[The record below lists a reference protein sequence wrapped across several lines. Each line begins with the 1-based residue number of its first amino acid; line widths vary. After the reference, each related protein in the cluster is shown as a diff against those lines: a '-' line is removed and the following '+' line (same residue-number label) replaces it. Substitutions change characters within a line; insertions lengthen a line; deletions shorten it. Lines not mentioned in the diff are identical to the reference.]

1 MNFGPLMVKKQ
12 TSLFDTDLSEDE
24 EETSS
29 GAIAPKS
36 GKSSHHEDQ
45 FAPLAHKI
53 RPEEFSEFI
62 GHSEIFQ
69 KYPYLREQN
78 FPSIILFGPSGTGKT
93 TLARLLAKRSKK
105 EFHTFN
111 AVLGGVADLKKIIAE
126 AEDYKTLTGKYSIIF
141 IDEIHRFNKAQ
152 QDALLPYIE
161 VGAFTL
167 IGATTE
173 NPRVSVNKALLS
185 RMHIIELKLLTTES
199 IEKILDNALTKTN
212 TTFDS
217 EFVHTIAS
225 YAGGDARVALN
236 SLEAALKLEEPTKES
251 VKELIIENA
260 RAFDKGGNRHYDVI
274 SAFIKSMRGSDPQAA
289 ILWLAVMIDGGEDP
303 VFIAR
308 RLVIFASED
317 VGNADPT
324 ALSLAMN
331 ALQAVSQIGMPEAR
345 IILAHATS
353 YLASTF
359 KSNAAYMAINEAL
372 EYVKSNSTIEV
383 PNHLRNFPPPNS
395 KPYLYPHSYE
405 NHWVKQQYAPEG
417 TPSFYHPTNI
427 GREEGIKKRLDS
439 LK

>member
-1 MNFGPLMVKKQ
+1 MKKPQ
-12 TSLFDTDLSEDE
+12 SSLFDTSLSDSEIDE
-24 EETSS
+24 KSAVPGKTVP
-29 GAIAPKS
+29 GAAALN
-36 GKSSHHEDQ
+36 
-45 FAPLAHKI
+45 APLAHRI

-62 GHSEIFQ
+62 GHSDIFQ
-69 KYPYLREQN
+69 KYPYLRQQN

-93 TLARLLAKRSKK
+93 TLARLLAKLSKK
-105 EFHTFN
+105 EFYTFN

-126 AEDYKTLTGKYSIIF
+126 AADMKELTGKYSIIF

-185 RMHIIELKLLTTES
+185 RMHIIELKILNSDS
-199 IEKILDNALTKTN
+199 IETILNNALKKTN
-212 TTFDS
+212 I
-217 EFVHTIAS
+217 EFNTELTKVIAS

-236 SLEAALKLEEPTKES
+236 SLEAALELENPTKES
-251 VKELIIENA
+251 IKELIIENA

-289 ILWLAVMIDGGEDP
+289 VLWLAVMIDGGEDP

-324 ALSLAMN
+324 ALGLAMN

-345 IILAHATS
+345 IILSQATT

-359 KSNAAYMAINEAL
+359 KSNASYMAINEAL
-372 EYVKSNSTIEV
+372 EYVKQAETIDT
-383 PNHLRNFPPPNS
+383 PDHLKNYPPPGS
-395 KPYLYPHSYE
+395 APYLYPHNYPH
-405 NHWVKQQYAPEG
+405 HWVKQDYTNEKIPE
-417 TPSFYHPTNI
+417 FYRPTVE
-427 GREEGIKKRLDS
+427 GREAGIKQRLDS
-439 LK
+439 LKKF

>member
-1 MNFGPLMVKKQ
+1 MTFRRTVVKKQ
-12 TSLFDTDLSEDE
+12 TSLFDTELTEDE
-24 EETSS
+24 ETTSS
-29 GAIAPKS
+29 GKS
-36 GKSSHHEDQ
+36 TSKAYEPDYNDGEN
-45 FAPLAHKI
+45 APLAHRI

-69 KYPYLREQN
+69 KYPYLRQKN
-78 FPSIILFGPSGTGKT
+78 FPSLILFGPSGTGKT
-93 TLARLLAKRSKK
+93 TLARLLAKLSGK
-105 EFHTFN
+105 EFYTFN

-126 AEDYKTLTGKYSIIF
+126 TQKIKESTGRYSIIF

-161 VGAFTL
+161 VGSFTL

-185 RMHIIELKLLTTES
+185 RMHIIELKILSAEA
-199 IEKILDNALTKTN
+199 IETILSNALKKSGLTL
-212 TTFDS
+212 S
-217 EFVHTIAS
+217 EELVKVLAS

-236 SLEAALKLEEPTKES
+236 SLEATLELENPTKET
-251 VKELIIENA
+251 VKQLIIDNA

-324 ALSLAMN
+324 ALTLATN
-331 ALQAVSQIGMPEAR
+331 ALHAVSQIGMPEAR
-345 IILAHATS
+345 IILAHATT

-359 KSNAAYMAINEAL
+359 KSNAAYLAIDQAL
-372 EYVKSNSTIEV
+372 EYVRSQGTIEV
-383 PNHLRNFPPPNS
+383 PNHLRNYPPPNT
-395 KPYLYPHSYE
+395 KPYLYPHSYPG
-405 NHWVKQQYAPEG
+405 HWVKQDYSPMG
-417 TPSFYHPTNI
+417 TPKFYEPTTE
-427 GREEGIKKRLDS
+427 GREDGIKKRLDS
-439 LK
+439 LN

>member
-1 MNFGPLMVKKQ
+1 MIIKQ
-12 TSLFDTDLSEDE
+12 TSLFDTNLSNDN
-24 EETSS
+24 
-29 GAIAPKS
+29 
-36 GKSSHHEDQ
+36 
-45 FAPLAHKI
+45 FAPLAHRI
-53 RPEEFSEFI
+53 RPEEFCEFI

-69 KYPYLREQN
+69 KYPYLNEQN
-78 FPSIILFGPSGTGKT
+78 FPSIILYGPSGTGKT
-93 TLARLLAKRSKK
+93 TLARLLAKLSKK

-111 AVLGGVADLKKIIAE
+111 AVLGGVADLKKIIAT
-126 AEDYKTLTGKYSIIF
+126 AEDYKALTGKYSIIF

-161 VGAFTL
+161 IGAFTL

-185 RMHIIELKLLTTES
+185 RMHIIELKILNTEAIVS
-199 IEKILDNALTKTN
+199 ILNNALKKTDQI
-212 TTFDS
+212 FDL
-217 EFVHTIAS
+217 EFVETIAS

-236 SLEAALKLEEPTKES
+236 SLEAALKLENPTKES

-317 VGNADPT
+317 IGNADPT
-324 ALSLAMN
+324 ALGLAMN
-331 ALQAVSQIGMPEAR
+331 ALSAVSQIGMPEAR
-345 IILAHATS
+345 IILAHATT

-359 KSNAAYMAINEAL
+359 KSNAAYMAINLAL

-383 PNHLRNFPPPNS
+383 PNHLKNHPPPNT
-395 KPYLYPHSYE
+395 KAYLYPHSYE
-405 NHWVKQQYAPEG
+405 NHWVEQQYAPENS
-417 TPSFYHPTNI
+417 PIFYHPTNM
-427 GREEGIKKRLDS
+427 GREDGIKKRLES